1 MLFNS
6 ANQGAA
12 NDRMGFAR
20 LFTLSLIAP
29 LLRIDKPAPLPP
41 YCPERKT
48 GDSNRMCDEFIH
60 QGLTHDPT
68 VSRRTFGLGAA
79 ATAVALHAPAATAQA
94 KVVETD
100 VNVPMASGVSDS
112 ALFYPEG
119 KGSWP
124 AVLVWTDI
132 LGLRPVFREMGQRLA
147 AQGYVVL
154 VPNPFY
160 RNAKAPVVDGTFD
173 FSKPE
178 DRAKVMPMAAA
189 LTADANISD
198 ARSYVA
204 FLDAQPQTDKK
215 KKMGVQG
222 YCMGGP
228 LTFRTAATAPDRVG
242 AAATF
247 HGGGLVT
254 DKPDSPHLL
263 IPKMKAEVLCAV
275 ADNDDKRDSTAK
287 DTLKAAFSAAHVTAT
302 VEVYDGCNHGWTVR
316 GSQVYNEAGAERA
329 WAELLALYKR
339 NLT

>member
-1 MLFNS
+1 
-6 ANQGAA
+6 
-12 NDRMGFAR
+12 
-20 LFTLSLIAP
+20 
-29 LLRIDKPAPLPP
+29 
-41 YCPERKT
+41 
-48 GDSNRMCDEFIH
+48 MCDDMIH
-60 QGLTHDPT
+60 QGLIHDPT

-79 ATAVALHAPAATAQA
+79 ATMVLSSSAAAA
-94 KVVETD
+94 EVKVVQKD
-100 VNVPMASGVSDS
+100 VDVPMASGVADS

-119 KGSWP
+119 RGSWP

-147 AQGYVVL
+147 AEGYVVL

-160 RNAKAPVVDGTFD
+160 RNAKAPVVDGSFD

-198 ARSYVA
+198 AKSYLT
-204 FLDAQPQTDKK
+204 FLDAQPQTDRK

-228 LTFRTAATAPDRVG
+228 LTFRTAATAPERVG

-263 IPKMKAEVLCAV
+263 IPKMKAEILCAI
-275 ADNDDKRDSTAK
+275 ADNDDKRDPAAK
-287 DTLKAAFSAAHVTAT
+287 DKLKEAFAAAHLKAS
-302 VEVYDGCNHGWTVR
+302 VEVYEGCNHGWTVR

-329 WAELLALYKR
+329 WAELIALYKR
-339 NLT
+339 NLA

>member
-1 MLFNS
+1 
-6 ANQGAA
+6 
-12 NDRMGFAR
+12 
-20 LFTLSLIAP
+20 
-29 LLRIDKPAPLPP
+29 
-41 YCPERKT
+41 
-48 GDSNRMCDEFIH
+48 MCDDLIH
-60 QGLTHDPT
+60 QGLIHDPT
-68 VSRRTFGLGAA
+68 ISRRAFGLGAA
-79 ATAVALHAPAATAQA
+79 ATVVLSSSVAAAQE
-94 KVVETD
+94 KVVQKD
-100 VNVPMASGVSDS
+100 VDVPMASGVSDS

-119 KGSWP
+119 KGTWP

-160 RNAKAPVVDGTFD
+160 RNAKAPVVDGSFD

-198 ARSYVA
+198 AKAYVA
-204 FLDAQPQTDKK
+204 FLDALPQTNRK

-228 LTFRTAATAPDRVG
+228 LTFRTAATAPERVG

-275 ADNDDKRDSTAK
+275 AANDDKRDPSAK
-287 DTLKAAFSAAHVTAT
+287 DTLKAAFAAAHLKAT
-302 VEVYDGCNHGWTVR
+302 VEVYEGCNHGWTVR

-329 WAELLALYKR
+329 WAELTALYKR
-339 NLT
+339 NLA

>member
-1 MLFNS
+1 
-6 ANQGAA
+6 
-12 NDRMGFAR
+12 
-20 LFTLSLIAP
+20 
-29 LLRIDKPAPLPP
+29 
-41 YCPERKT
+41 
-48 GDSNRMCDEFIH
+48 MCDDFIH

-68 VSRRTFGLGAA
+68 VSRRAFGFAAA
-79 ATAVALHAPAATAQA
+79 ATAVALYSPDAVVQA

-100 VNVPMASGVSDS
+100 VNVPMASGISDS

-119 KGSWP
+119 KGKWP

-132 LGLRPVFREMGQRLA
+132 LGLRPVFRELGQRLA

-160 RNAKAPVVDGTFD
+160 RNAKAPVVGDTFD
-173 FSKPE
+173 FTKPE
-178 DRAKVMPMAAA
+178 DRAKVMPLAAA
-189 LTADANISD
+189 LTADASVSD

-228 LTFRTAATAPDRVG
+228 LSFRTAATAPDRVG

-254 DKPDSPHLL
+254 DKADSPHLL
-263 IPKMKAEVLCAV
+263 IPKIKAEVLCAV
-275 ADNDDKRDSTAK
+275 ADNDDKRDPAAK
-287 DTLKAAFSAAHVTAT
+287 DTLKAAFAAAHLTAT

-316 GSQVYNEAGAERA
+316 GSQIYNEAGAERA

-339 NLT
+339 NLA

>member
-1 MLFNS
+1 
-6 ANQGAA
+6 
-12 NDRMGFAR
+12 
-20 LFTLSLIAP
+20 
-29 LLRIDKPAPLPP
+29 
-41 YCPERKT
+41 
-48 GDSNRMCDEFIH
+48 MCDDFIH

-68 VSRRTFGLGAA
+68 VSRRAFVATTA
-79 ATAVALHAPAATAQA
+79 ATAVVLSAPIAASAQA
-94 KVVETD
+94 NVVEKD

-132 LGLRPVFREMGQRLA
+132 LGLRPVFREMGRRLA
-147 AQGYVVL
+147 AEGYVVL

-160 RNAKAPVVDGTFD
+160 RNAKAPVVDGSFD

-178 DRAKVMPMAAA
+178 DRAKVMPLAAA

-198 ARSYVA
+198 AKAYTT
-204 FLDAQPQTDKK
+204 FLDQQPQTDKK

-228 LTFRTAATAPDRVG
+228 LTFRTAATRADRIG

-263 IPKMKAEVLCAV
+263 IPEMKAEVLCCV
-275 ADNDDKRDSTAK
+275 ADNDDKRDPAAK
-287 DTLKAAFSAAHVTAT
+287 DTLKQAFAAAHLTAT
-302 VEVYDGCNHGWTVR
+302 VEVFEGCNHGWTVR

-329 WAELLALYKR
+329 WSELTALYKR
-339 NLT
+339 NLS

>member
-1 MLFNS
+1 
-6 ANQGAA
+6 
-12 NDRMGFAR
+12 
-20 LFTLSLIAP
+20 
-29 LLRIDKPAPLPP
+29 
-41 YCPERKT
+41 
-48 GDSNRMCDEFIH
+48 MCDDLIH
-60 QGLTHDPT
+60 QGLIHEPT
-68 VSRRTFGLGAA
+68 ISRRAFGLGAA
-79 ATAVALHAPAATAQA
+79 ATMVLSSSVAAAQA
-94 KVVETD
+94 KVVQKD
-100 VNVPMASGVSDS
+100 VDVPMASGVSDS

-119 KGSWP
+119 KGKWP

-147 AQGYVVL
+147 AEGYVVL

-160 RNAKAPVVDGTFD
+160 RNAKAPVVDGSFD

-198 ARSYVA
+198 AKSYVA
-204 FLDAQPQTDKK
+204 FLDAQPQTNKK

-228 LTFRTAATAPDRVG
+228 LTFRTAATAAERIG

-254 DKPDSPHLL
+254 DKPDSPYLM

-275 ADNDDKRDSTAK
+275 ADNDDKRDPTAK
-287 DTLKAAFSAAHVTAT
+287 DKLKEAFAAAHLKAT
-302 VEVYDGCNHGWTVR
+302 VEVYEGCNHGWTVR

-329 WAELLALYKR
+329 WAELTALYKR

>member
-1 MLFNS
+1 
-6 ANQGAA
+6 
-12 NDRMGFAR
+12 
-20 LFTLSLIAP
+20 
-29 LLRIDKPAPLPP
+29 
-41 YCPERKT
+41 
-48 GDSNRMCDEFIH
+48 MCDDFIH

-68 VSRRTFGLGAA
+68 VSRRAFGLGAA
-79 ATAVALHAPAATAQA
+79 ATVLLSSAAAAAQA
-94 KVVETD
+94 KVVEKD

-132 LGLRPVFREMGQRLA
+132 LGLRPVFREMGRRLA
-147 AQGYVVL
+147 AEGYVVL

-160 RNAKAPVVDGTFD
+160 RNAKAPVVDGSFD

-178 DRAKVMPMAAA
+178 DRARVMPMAAA

-198 ARSYVA
+198 AKSYVA

-228 LTFRTAATAPDRVG
+228 LTFRTAATAPDRIG

-254 DKPDSPHLL
+254 DKSDSPSLL
-263 IPKMKAEVLCAV
+263 IPKMKAEVLCCV
-275 ADNDDKRDSTAK
+275 ADNDDKRDPTAK
-287 DTLKAAFSAAHVTAT
+287 DKLKEAFTEAHLKATI
-302 VEVYDGCNHGWTVR
+302 EVYEGCNHGWTVR
-316 GSQVYNEAGAERA
+316 GSEVYNEAGAERA
-329 WAELLALYKR
+329 WAELTALYKR
-339 NLT
+339 KLV

>member
-1 MLFNS
+1 
-6 ANQGAA
+6 
-12 NDRMGFAR
+12 
-20 LFTLSLIAP
+20 
-29 LLRIDKPAPLPP
+29 
-41 YCPERKT
+41 
-48 GDSNRMCDEFIH
+48 MCDDFIH

-68 VSRRTFGLGAA
+68 VSRREFTLGVAA
-79 ATAVALHAPAATAQA
+79 ATMAMQTSLASAQA

-100 VNVPMASGVSDS
+100 VNVPMEKGEADA
-112 ALFYPEG
+112 ALFHPEG
-119 KGSWP
+119 KGPWP

-160 RNAKAPVVDGTFD
+160 RNAKAPVVDGSFD
-173 FSKPE
+173 FNKPE

-198 ARSYVA
+198 AKSYVA
-204 FLDAQPQTDKK
+204 FLDKQTQTDKK

-228 LTFRTAATAPDRVG
+228 LTFRTAATQSDRIG

-263 IPKMKAEVLCAV
+263 IPKMHAEVLCCV
-275 ADNDDKRDSTAK
+275 ADNDDKRDPAAK
-287 DTLKAAFSAAHVTAT
+287 DKLKEAFAAAHLTAT
-302 VEVYDGCNHGWTVR
+302 VEVYEGCNHGWTVR
-316 GSQVYNEAGAERA
+316 GSQVYNEQGAEKA
-329 WAELLALYKR
+329 WAELTALYKR
-339 NLT
+339 NLA

>member
-1 MLFNS
+1 
-6 ANQGAA
+6 
-12 NDRMGFAR
+12 
-20 LFTLSLIAP
+20 
-29 LLRIDKPAPLPP
+29 
-41 YCPERKT
+41 
-48 GDSNRMCDEFIH
+48 MCDDVIH

-68 VSRRTFGLGAA
+68 VSRRSFAVGAA
-79 ATAVALHAPAATAQA
+79 ATTIAMQSSIASGQS
-94 KVVETD
+94 KVVEKD
-100 VNVPMASGVSDS
+100 VNVSMAKGVADS

-124 AVLVWTDI
+124 GVLVWTDI
-132 LGLRPVFREMGQRLA
+132 LGLRPVFRELGHRLA

-160 RNAKAPVVDGTFD
+160 RSARAPVVDGSFD

-189 LTADANISD
+189 LTAEANISD
-198 ARSYVA
+198 AKYYIE
-204 FLDAQPQTDKK
+204 FLDAQPQTDKD

-228 LTFRTAATAPDRVG
+228 LTFRTAATVPERIS

-254 DKPDSPHLL
+254 DKPDSPHLMV
-263 IPKMKAEVLCAV
+263 PKMKAEVYCAV
-275 ADNDDKRDSTAK
+275 ADNDDKRDPTVK
-287 DTLKAAFSAAHVTAT
+287 DKLKEAFAAAHLKAT
-302 VEVYDGCNHGWTVR
+302 VEVYQGCNHGWTVR

-329 WAELLALYKR
+329 WAELTALYKR
-339 NLT
+339 NLV

>member
-1 MLFNS
+1 
-6 ANQGAA
+6 
-12 NDRMGFAR
+12 
-20 LFTLSLIAP
+20 
-29 LLRIDKPAPLPP
+29 
-41 YCPERKT
+41 
-48 GDSNRMCDEFIH
+48 MCDDFIH

-68 VSRRTFGLGAA
+68 VSRRAFVMTTA
-79 ATAVALHAPAATAQA
+79 ATAAVLSSPGIASAQA
-94 KVVETD
+94 NVVEKD

-119 KGSWP
+119 NGPWP

-132 LGLRPVFREMGQRLA
+132 LGLRPVFREMGRRLA
-147 AQGYVVL
+147 AEGYVVL

-160 RNAKAPVVDGTFD
+160 RNARAPVVDGSFD

-198 ARSYVA
+198 AKAYTT
-204 FLDAQPQTDKK
+204 FLDQQPQTDKK

-228 LTFRTAATAPDRVG
+228 LTFRTAATRADRIG

-254 DKPDSPHLL
+254 DKPDSPHLM
-263 IPKMKAEVLCAV
+263 IPEMKAEVLCCV
-275 ADNDDKRDSTAK
+275 ADNDDKRDPAAK
-287 DTLKAAFSAAHVTAT
+287 DTLKQSFATAHLTAT
-302 VEVYDGCNHGWTVR
+302 VEVFEGCNHGWTVR

-329 WAELLALYKR
+329 WSELTALYKR
-339 NLT
+339 NLS

>member
-1 MLFNS
+1 MVS
-6 ANQGAA
+6 TAA
-12 NDRMGFAR
+12 TVA
-20 LFTLSLIAP
+20 
-29 LLRIDKPAPLPP
+29 
-41 YCPERKT
+41 
-48 GDSNRMCDEFIH
+48 
-60 QGLTHDPT
+60 LT
-68 VSRRTFGLGAA
+68 SAA
-79 ATAVALHAPAATAQA
+79 ADAETR
-94 KVVETD
+94 VVEKD

-119 KGSWP
+119 KGPWP

-132 LGLRPVFREMGQRLA
+132 LGLRPVFREMGRRLA

-160 RNAKAPVVDGTFD
+160 RNAKAPVVDGSFD

-178 DRAKVMPMAAA
+178 DRAKVMPLAAA

-198 ARSYVA
+198 AKSYTT

-228 LTFRTAATAPDRVG
+228 LTFRTAATRSDRIG

-254 DKPDSPHLL
+254 DKPDSPHLM
-263 IPKMKAEVLCAV
+263 IPQMKAEVLCCV
-275 ADNDDKRDSTAK
+275 ADNDDKRDPAAK
-287 DTLKAAFSAAHVTAT
+287 DKLKEAFASAHLKAT
-302 VEVYDGCNHGWTVR
+302 VEVFDGCDHGWTVR

-329 WAELLALYKR
+329 WSELTDLYKR
-339 NLT
+339 NLAR

>member
-1 MLFNS
+1 
-6 ANQGAA
+6 
-12 NDRMGFAR
+12 
-20 LFTLSLIAP
+20 
-29 LLRIDKPAPLPP
+29 
-41 YCPERKT
+41 
-48 GDSNRMCDEFIH
+48 MCDEFIH

-68 VSRRTFGLGAA
+68 VSRRTFMATTAA
-79 ATAVALHAPAATAQA
+79 AVALNAAGATAQS
-94 KVVETD
+94 KVVEKD

-112 ALFYPEG
+112 ALLYPEG
-119 KGSWP
+119 KGPWP

-132 LGLRPVFREMGQRLA
+132 LGLRPVFREMGSRLA

-173 FSKPE
+173 FDKPE

-198 ARSYVA
+198 AKAYVA

-228 LTFRTAATAPDRVG
+228 LTFRTAATQAGRIG
-242 AAATF
+242 AAVTF
-247 HGGGLVT
+247 HGGGLAT
-254 DKPDSPHLL
+254 DKPDSPHLM
-263 IPKMKAEVLCAV
+263 IPQMKAEVLCCV
-275 ADNDDKRDSTAK
+275 AANDDKNDPTAK
-287 DTLKAAFSAAHVTAT
+287 DKLKAAFAAAHLTAS
-302 VEVYDGCNHGWTVR
+302 VEVFDGCNHGWTVR

-329 WAELLALYKR
+329 WAEMSALYKR
-339 NLT
+339 VLS

>member
-1 MLFNS
+1 
-6 ANQGAA
+6 
-12 NDRMGFAR
+12 
-20 LFTLSLIAP
+20 
-29 LLRIDKPAPLPP
+29 
-41 YCPERKT
+41 
-48 GDSNRMCDEFIH
+48 MCDDVIH

-68 VSRRTFGLGAA
+68 VSRRSFAVGAA
-79 ATAVALHAPAATAQA
+79 ATTIAMQSSIASGQS
-94 KVVETD
+94 KVVEKD
-100 VNVPMASGVSDS
+100 VNVPMEKGVADS

-132 LGLRPVFREMGQRLA
+132 LGLRPVFRELGNRLA

-160 RNAKAPVVDGTFD
+160 RNAHAPVVDGSFD

-178 DRAKVMPMAAA
+178 DRAKVMPLAAA
-189 LTADANISD
+189 LTAEANISD
-198 ARSYVA
+198 AKYYIE
-204 FLDAQPQTDKK
+204 FLDAQPHTDKN

-228 LTFRTAATAPDRVG
+228 LTFRTAATVPERIG

-254 DKPDSPHLL
+254 DKPDSPHLM
-263 IPKMKAEVLCAV
+263 IPRMKAEVYCAV
-275 ADNDDKRDSTAK
+275 ADNDDKRDPTVK
-287 DTLKAAFSAAHVTAT
+287 DKLKEAFAAAHLKAT
-302 VEVYDGCNHGWTVR
+302 VEVYEGCNHGWTVR

-329 WAELLALYKR
+329 WAELTTLYKR
-339 NLT
+339 NLV

>member
-1 MLFNS
+1 
-6 ANQGAA
+6 
-12 NDRMGFAR
+12 
-20 LFTLSLIAP
+20 
-29 LLRIDKPAPLPP
+29 
-41 YCPERKT
+41 
-48 GDSNRMCDEFIH
+48 MCDDFIH

-68 VSRRTFGLGAA
+68 VSRRAFGLAAA
-79 ATAVALHAPAATAQA
+79 ATIVLSSASAGAEA
-94 KVVETD
+94 KVVEKD
-100 VNVPMASGVSDS
+100 VNVPMSSGVADS
-112 ALFYPEG
+112 ALFYPES

-132 LGLRPVFREMGQRLA
+132 LGLRPVFRELGRRLA
-147 AQGYVVL
+147 AEGYVVL

-160 RNAKAPVVDGTFD
+160 RNAKAPVVDGSFD

-198 ARSYVA
+198 AKSYVA
-204 FLDAQPQTDKK
+204 FLDAQPQTDQK

-228 LTFRTAATAPDRVG
+228 LTFRTAATAPERVG

-263 IPKMKAEVLCAV
+263 IPKMKAEIVCAV
-275 ADNDDKRDSTAK
+275 ADNDDKRDPAVK
-287 DTLKAAFSAAHVTAT
+287 DKLKEAFVSAHLKAK
-302 VEVYDGCNHGWTVR
+302 VEVYEGCSHGWTVR

-329 WAELLALYKR
+329 WAELTALYKR
-339 NLT
+339 NLA